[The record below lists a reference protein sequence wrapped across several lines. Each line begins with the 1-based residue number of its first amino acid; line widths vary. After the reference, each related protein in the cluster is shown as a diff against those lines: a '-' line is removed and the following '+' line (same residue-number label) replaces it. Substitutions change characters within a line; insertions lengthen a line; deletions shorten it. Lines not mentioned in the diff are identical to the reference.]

1 MNYATV
7 SDFILR
13 VGELD
18 AIELTDRDRTGSV
31 DTTVLNVALSDS
43 SSQIDGYLSARYW
56 IFRKILCGFV
66 VI

>member
-18 AIELTDRDRTGSV
+18 AIELTDRDRTV
-31 DTTVLNVALSDS
+31 VLI
-43 SSQIDGYLSARYW
+43 QQ
-56 IFRKILCGFV
+56 C
-66 VI
+66 